1 MHSFYKNKFSPQFR
15 NKNQNNFFNMFSAL
29 LNHIKLL
36 RTEIRLPV
44 ATICVFMTFL
54 KQFSTLLRRD
64 PSAVCRCVAC
74 NCRFRKQSLAIAC
87 RPVLKSDV
95 GFFSYQIQTF
105 HILYNPDKTKNL
117 LFIDWKTTL
126 VESYQSESWFRETP
140 PSTYWPEALDFFIG
154 SLWSTYCTETV
165 P

>member
-1 MHSFYKNKFSPQFR
+1 
-15 NKNQNNFFNMFSAL
+15 MFSTLSAL
-29 LNHIKLL
+29 FNHIKLL

-54 KQFSTLLRRD
+54 KQFSTLLHRD
-64 PSAVCRCVAC
+64 PSAECRCVAC
-74 NCRFRKQSLAIAC
+74 NWRFRKQSLVITY
-87 RPVLKSDV
+87 RPALKSDE

-154 SLWSTYCTETV
+154 SFWSTYCTGTV